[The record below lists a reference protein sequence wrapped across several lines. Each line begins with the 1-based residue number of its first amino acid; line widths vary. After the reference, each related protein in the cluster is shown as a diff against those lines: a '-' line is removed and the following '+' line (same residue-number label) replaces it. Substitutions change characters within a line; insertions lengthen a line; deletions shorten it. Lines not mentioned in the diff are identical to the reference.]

1 MGMSREGKMLK
12 FARVA
17 GPVLALAA
25 VLLFA
30 TGAFADSFTLTFSG
44 TAPDGTSVSGT
55 LDLTATAE
63 GGGAFAVTSIT
74 DGSLTLEGSS
84 YTVSGVTPLDG
95 SPSPENPAY
104 DAYYMC
110 DSPVCGYHYFGYDD
124 LVFPSASDVVD
135 DGGLLFYAGLGQP
148 ADLYCSSSGSCYLG
162 VWIGSGS
169 VLHSLF
175 PSGGNNTVDPDF
187 EDYAVTIS
195 ESSSSVPEPSTSL
208 LLGVGLALL
217 MMAGFGRRVRLAS
230 SPGLA

>member
-1 MGMSREGKMLK
+1 
-12 FARVA
+12 
-17 GPVLALAA
+17 
-25 VLLFA
+25 
-30 TGAFADSFTLTFSG
+30 
-44 TAPDGTSVSGT
+44 
-55 LDLTATAE
+55 
-63 GGGAFAVTSIT
+63 
-74 DGSLTLEGSS
+74 
-84 YTVSGVTPLDG
+84 VTPLDG

-217 MMAGFGRRVRLAS
+217 MMAGFGRRARLAS